1 MNDRLAEHEWRER
14 LLIVFAPDESDEK
27 LIEQK
32 KLIEES
38 KPGFEKR
45 DLLPIYPPGDDEI
58 HDEFGVGAGS
68 FAAILVGKDGTE
80 KSRFE
85 SPVEPEELFRRID
98 GMPMRRREMGRGS

>member
-32 KLIEES
+32 KLIKES

-45 DLLPIYPPGDDEI
+45 LLPIYPPGDDEI